1 MLEDIVL
8 AAARVHPTFALKA
21 TKDLA
26 GIGFQ
31 RRHNRP
37 PLPRWKHMLGE
48 IQHSSIS
55 RSICRMDGQGWRVC
69 GKDAAKGGS
78 MPR

>member
-37 PLPRWKHMLGE
+37 PLPRWKHMLG
-48 IQHSSIS
+48 
-55 RSICRMDGQGWRVC
+55 
-69 GKDAAKGGS
+69 
-78 MPR
+78 